1 MNFQDILNS
10 RFGVAIVL
18 ALGRFIPP
26 EIGYPLGKWLGK
38 AIASFKK
45 NRMVQ
50 SVRANQWVVSGQR
63 LDGQQLDDI
72 TRKTFEHTAVC
83 LYDLYHNL
91 TRPQRILDMVSMSPQ
106 LTRILDQ
113 RLQSKKGTMI
123 VAPHLSN
130 FDLAGRAMA
139 LHGYPILALS
149 YPRPPGGYQWQN
161 KLRQEFGIDIL
172 PMSFESM
179 RAAREKLKNYGL
191 VLTGMDRP
199 MDSSNHQPRF
209 FGHPAPVPVTYI
221 NLAAQSGA
229 DFLVVACRAI
239 SLGQYVVDC
248 SEVIPFT
255 KDKDTDRQYLVNAEK
270 LLSEAEKMIR
280 RAPEQW
286 SMFYPVWPWALDRMP

>member
-10 RFGVAIVL
+10 RLGIAIVL
-18 ALGRFIPP
+18 GLGRFIPP
-26 EIGYPLGKWLGK
+26 GIGYPLGEWLGRV
-38 AIASFKK
+38 IASFKK

-50 SVRANQWVVSGQR
+50 SVRANQWVVSGQQ
-63 LDGQQLDDI
+63 LDGQQLDEI
-72 TRKTFEHTAVC
+72 TRRTFEHTAVC

-91 TRPQRILDMVSMSPQ
+91 TYPQRILDMVSMSPQ
-106 LTRILDQ
+106 LTEILND
-113 RLQSKKGTMI
+113 RLKGNQGTMI

-161 KLRQEFGIDIL
+161 QMRQESGIDIQ

-179 RAAREKLKNYGL
+179 RAARERLKNHGL

-199 MDSSNHQPRF
+199 MESSNHQPRF
-209 FGHPAPVPVTYI
+209 FGHPAAVPVTYI

-229 DFLVVACRAI
+229 DFLVVACRSTAR
-239 SLGQYVVDC
+239 GKYVVDC
-248 SEVIPFT
+248 SDVIPFIA
-255 KDKDTDRQYLVNAEK
+255 DKDTNRQYLANAER
-270 LLSEAEKMIR
+270 LLKEAEKMIL

>member
-1 MNFQDILNS
+1 
-10 RFGVAIVL
+10 
-18 ALGRFIPP
+18 
-26 EIGYPLGKWLGK
+26 
-38 AIASFKK
+38 
-45 NRMVQ
+45 
-50 SVRANQWVVSGQR
+50 
-63 LDGQQLDDI
+63 
-72 TRKTFEHTAVC
+72 
-83 LYDLYHNL
+83 
-91 TRPQRILDMVSMSPQ
+91 
-106 LTRILDQ
+106 
-113 RLQSKKGTMI
+113 MI

-161 KLRQEFGIDIL
+161 QMRQEFGIDIQ

-179 RAAREKLKNYGL
+179 RAARERLKNHGL

-199 MDSSNHQPRF
+199 MESSNHQPRF

-229 DFLVVACRAI
+229 DFVVVACRSTAR
-239 SLGQYVVDC
+239 GKYVVDC
-248 SEVIPFT
+248 SDVIPFFA
-255 KDKDTDRQYLVNAEK
+255 DKDTNRQYLINAER
-270 LLSEAEKMIR
+270 LLSEAEIMIR

>member
-1 MNFQDILNS
+1 MNFQDTLNS
-10 RFGVAIVL
+10 RLGIAFVL
-18 ALGRFIPP
+18 ALGRLIPP
-26 EIGYPLGKWLGK
+26 QIGYPLGEWLGRV
-38 AIASFKK
+38 IASFKK

-63 LDGQQLDDI
+63 LDRQQLDEI
-72 TRKTFEHTAVC
+72 TCKTFEHTAVC

-106 LTRILDQ
+106 LTRILDHQ
-113 RLQSKKGTMI
+113 LKTNKGTMI

-139 LHGYPILALS
+139 LHGYPILVLS

-161 KLRQEFGIDIL
+161 QMRQEYGIDIM
-172 PMSFESM
+172 PISFESM
-179 RAAREKLKNYGL
+179 RAARERLKSHGL

-209 FGHPAPVPVTYI
+209 FGHLAKVPVTYV

-229 DFLVVACRAI
+229 DFLVVACHSTVR
-239 SLGQYVVDC
+239 GRYVVDC
-248 SEVIPFT
+248 SDVIPVT
-255 KDKDTDRQYLVNAEK
+255 AIEDASRQYLVNAEK

-286 SMFYPVWPWALDRMP
+286 SMFYPVWPWALERMP